1 MILGV
6 SRSPR
11 DPHGDETQEKRPP
24 GRAAVLFGLF
34 AAVQTFALLAEAD
47 RWGVL
52 LFFRRETWLLVLLLW
67 LKDLALAAAAGVAA
81 AFLLA
86 RARGLP
92 EAPRETPPP
101 LLVAVAAAAVLLGV
115 VLRWVFPEQLPP
127 GLWVDVPLEAGALL
141 ERPGTIPWIGGVS
154 FHEGP
159 AAAGNRELV
168 SYLYLHFYDVMF
180 RIFGRAETGFL
191 ALSALP
197 GCLALPAALWLGAE
211 VFGLSAALL
220 GVSFVSLSG
229 WPLVFS
235 RWSFTASALIPL
247 ALLAAAAA
255 LAALRTGRRSLALLS
270 GLSVGLSL
278 HTHSSSWAVAA
289 GLGIFS
295 LVSLRD
301 RRARSLVF
309 TSWAAAAL
317 AFAPFAWGYL
327 THPENLGGRIRD
339 VPVGT
344 RPAGDWGPG
353 IAGPLGVPA
362 TLAWNA
368 VEYTGV
374 LLFTRDPN
382 PRNGLPGRAAVTP
395 LVGLAALLGLGLSA
409 ARAKRGDGALWAL
422 VLGSLAGGI
431 LSNPGGAPNT
441 MRTCVVVVPALLAAG
456 WLVLRLAARIEERG
470 LARAPLAA
478 AGAVVFVL
486 AAESVP
492 FLSRWSDDPLVV
504 RSFCP
509 VETGGARQVRNLSA
523 GDVILDPKAL
533 RHPLVFDALS
543 GPTDPGVP
551 IRKAPRATAAELLA
565 APPPRPFWYLA
576 SRSSLVE
583 LRGAG
588 WRCARGVAPHDA
600 APGVVLAFVRPE
612 RPS

>member
-6 SRSPR
+6 SRSPQAPR
-11 DPHGDETQEKRPP
+11 GGETRERRPP

-34 AAVQTFALLAEAD
+34 AAVQTFALLAERD

-52 LFFRRETWLLVLLLW
+52 LFFTRETWLLVLLLW
-67 LKDLALAAAAGVAA
+67 LKDLALAGAAGVVAA
-81 AFLLA
+81 LLLA
-86 RARGLP
+86 GARKLP
-92 EAPRETPPP
+92 ETPRGKPSP
-101 LLVAVAAAAVLLGV
+101 LLVAVAAAAVLLGIA
-115 VLRWVFPEQLPP
+115 LRWVFPEQLPP
-127 GLWVDVPLEAGALL
+127 GLWVDVPFEAGALL
-141 ERPGTIPWIGGVS
+141 ERPGAIPWIGGAS
-154 FHEGP
+154 FHDAP

-168 SYLYLHFYDVMF
+168 SYLYLHSYDATF

-197 GCLALPAALWLGAE
+197 GCLAIPAAFWLGVE
-211 VFGLSAALL
+211 VFGASAALL
-220 GVSFVSLSG
+220 GVAFVSLSS

-235 RWSFTASALIPL
+235 RWTFTASALIPL
-247 ALLAAAAA
+247 ALLGAAAA

-295 LVSLRD
+295 LLALRD

-309 TSWAAAAL
+309 ASWAAAAL

-327 THPENLGGRIRD
+327 SHPENLGGRVRD

-344 RPAGDWGPG
+344 RPAGDWGPR
-353 IAGPLGVPA
+353 ISGPLGVPA
-362 TLAWNA
+362 TFAWNA

-395 LVGLAALLGLGLSA
+395 LLGLAALLGLGLSA
-409 ARAKRGDGALWAL
+409 ARAGRGDGALWAL

-441 MRTCVVVVPALLAAG
+441 MRSCVVVVPALLPAG
-456 WLVLRLAARIEERG
+456 WLVLRIAVRLEERG
-470 LARAPLAA
+470 LSRAPLAA
-478 AGAVVFVL
+478 AAAVAFVL
-486 AAESVP
+486 ASESVP
-492 FLSRWSDDPLVV
+492 FLSGWSDDPLVV

-509 VETGGARQVRNLSA
+509 AETSAAQRVRALSG

-543 GPTDPGVP
+543 GSTDPDVP
-551 IRKAPRATAAELLA
+551 IRIAPRATAAGLLA
-565 APPPRPFWYLA
+565 APPLRPFWYLA
-576 SRSSLVE
+576 NEAALAE
-583 LRGAG
+583 LRAAG
-588 WRCARGVAPHDA
+588 WRCARGIAPHPA
-600 APGVVLAFVRPE
+600 VPGVVLAFVRKEPAL
-612 RPS
+612 